1 MVLITS
7 DCCQSGDR
15 YKILGALQALPS
27 GGVVPGAA
35 DGNGRT
41 GGPGFGAAGSW
52 PAIGATAAGGSSGEV
67 ALPHPALSSTA
78 RFTDQQGPSPSELVD
93 PVLANA
99 RRLLASEPDL
109 PIPAAGAE
117 ALSSTAPEAVDR
129 SAERAPTPTLEDLGA
144 VRGEFEAKKVEMAA
158 MLSTH
163 FEDAIMERNRL
174 LQEAEVAAGRMVS
187 ALAAAT
193 APHTHDAILP
203 PLRRFQTTHRG
214 LCFVAIVL
222 CRAAHPKSGA
232 LNLLGFVCRLTFRES
247 STLCSLRWPSRRSS

>member
-1 MVLITS
+1 M
-7 DCCQSGDR
+7 
-15 YKILGALQALPS
+15 
-27 GGVVPGAA
+27 
-35 DGNGRT
+35 
-41 GGPGFGAAGSW
+41 GSQHH
-52 PAIGATAAGGSSGEV
+52 ATAAQHPRGRARQSNLKEHGSSADKSNGPC
-67 ALPHPALSSTA
+67 AT
-78 RFTDQQGPSPSELVD
+78 RFFL
-93 PVLANA
+93 A
-99 RRLLASEPDL
+99 RRFSMSLSNLL
-109 PIPAAGAE
+109 PA
-117 ALSSTAPEAVDR
+117 
-129 SAERAPTPTLEDLGA
+129 
-144 VRGEFEAKKVEMAA
+144 F
-158 MLSTH
+158 

-232 LNLLGFVCRLTFRES
+232 LNHPGFVCRLTFRES